1 MKVLSILENG
11 QKVVYVEIVLLRLER
26 KVSSLD
32 LSMLVALRTIEKKAK
47 EFIVIQTEMNM
58 MGSGRTVIFMAKELL
73 NGLTGIN
80 TLVISKKVRC
90 MDTDQ

>member
-1 MKVLSILENG
+1 
-11 QKVVYVEIVLLRLER
+11 
-26 KVSSLD
+26 
-32 LSMLVALRTIEKKAK
+32 MLAALRTIEKKAK

-58 MGSGRTVIFMAKELL
+58 MGSGRTIIFMAKELL
-73 NGLTGIN
+73 NGLLQGEN

>member
-1 MKVLSILENG
+1 MHLEIL
-11 QKVVYVEIVLLRLER
+11 LLHVER
-26 KVSSLD
+26 KVSD
-32 LSMLVALRTIEKKAK
+32 LEISMLVALRTIEKKAK

>member
-1 MKVLSILENG
+1 M
-11 QKVVYVEIVLLRLER
+11 EIVLLHLEP
-26 KVSSLD
+26 KVSCLEI
-32 LSMLVALRTIEKKAK
+32 SMLAALRTIEKKAK